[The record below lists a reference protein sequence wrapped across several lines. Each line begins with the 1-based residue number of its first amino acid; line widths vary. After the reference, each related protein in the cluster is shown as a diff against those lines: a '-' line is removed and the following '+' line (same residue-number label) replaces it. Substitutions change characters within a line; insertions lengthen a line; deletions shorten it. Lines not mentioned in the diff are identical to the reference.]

1 MNTIKKW
8 ELRKCLYN
16 KFAVVLI
23 ITLFIGK
30 IISSIVY
37 NANIPAGV
45 DVDIYK
51 KYMEIIEG
59 EYTKEKAEYIKSEI
73 ERVSLLESSQFSYVV
88 KYNKG
93 LISKEEFD
101 NIMYEIRISSRIL
114 STLSYISD
122 KCDYY
127 ETGYNKGVFFYDL
140 DIQRYMSVIGIDF
153 IGMIF
158 VVYICMA
165 LYFSDI
171 SAQTTILVRT
181 SYYGGRYTKKL
192 RLKLGMIICILC
204 TLISSLTEFITKYIL
219 LDIDYFDKSVKS
231 MLSMSTFAF
240 DVNIGSGLLIIYMGR
255 LLLTIV
261 TVVAFSVAADV
272 RTRLNN

>member
-1 MNTIKKW
+1 MT
-8 ELRKCLYN
+8 
-16 KFAVVLI
+16 
-23 ITLFIGK
+23 
-30 IISSIVY
+30 
-37 NANIPAGV
+37 
-45 DVDIYK
+45 
-51 KYMEIIEG
+51 
-59 EYTKEKAEYIKSEI
+59 
-73 ERVSLLESSQFSYVV
+73 
-88 KYNKG
+88 
-93 LISKEEFD
+93 
-101 NIMYEIRISSRIL
+101 
-114 STLSYISD
+114 
-122 KCDYY
+122 
-127 ETGYNKGVFFYDL
+127 
-140 DIQRYMSVIGIDF
+140 
-153 IGMIF
+153 
-158 VVYICMA
+158 